1 MHGIERFLTILDDI
15 HMHLFEILMIA
26 VGLAMDAF
34 AVSVAAGT
42 SGKLDGKRAVF
53 RLSFH
58 FGLFQAFMPVIGW
71 AAGITVAHLIS
82 AVDHWIAFGLLAFV
96 GGRMIHSA
104 MQTDTETF
112 QADPSRGASLVLLSV
127 ATSIDALA
135 VGLSLAMINVSI
147 WYPCVIIGL
156 VTAAM
161 SVIGI
166 RAGRYFGEKLGHR
179 MAFAGGVILILIG
192 LKILISHLAA

>member
-1 MHGIERFLTILDDI
+1 MHEIERLLTLLDYI
-15 HMHLFEILMIA
+15 HMNLFEILMIS

-42 SGKLDGKRAVF
+42 SGKLAGKRAVF
-53 RLSFH
+53 RISFH
-58 FGLFQAFMPVIGW
+58 FGLFQAFMPIIGW

-104 MQTDTETF
+104 MQTDMETF

-166 RAGRYFGEKLGHR
+166 RAGRYFGKKLGLR
-179 MAFAGGVILILIG
+179 MAFVGGVILILIG
-192 LKILISHLAA
+192 FKILVSHLAA